1 MRQAL
6 NRLVALIESKK
17 HIFEC
22 YETKIIYSINPIKKK
37 KKFSF
42 EFSFFP
48 RVSTSP
54 FQFEKFNFSFVLKPY
69 FL

>member
-37 KKFSF
+37 ISLVLSLVF
-42 EFSFFP
+42 
-48 RVSTSP
+48 STSP